1 MPPSIKVLI
10 VMGPIAQGGAEWQI
24 YHLLRLLDKD
34 RFQPLVASVSFADY
48 SLVIDEGDHLIRGD
62 FYSLGVP
69 IYEINE
75 YGRNDPSNAL
85 ALARIIRDK
94 SVDVVHANLYP
105 GETWGRLAAFL
116 AGVPV
121 IIHKRG
127 MPFLTR
133 KSTHVLVDWLL
144 NLRTTRIIVPSNAV
158 RERLIG
164 LEPLLKDKVNV
175 IYSGV
180 DLNSWK
186 RAPREELVSLRREL
200 GISEDEFVITNVAR
214 LRKIK
219 GQEYLIRAA
228 PKVIEQYPNT
238 RFLFVGNGELQQ
250 YLSDLANSLGIGS
263 HVLFLGARKDID
275 RVLSLT
281 DVFVFPSLQESF
293 GVALV
298 EAALMGVPAV
308 ATKVGGITEI
318 VIEGETGLLVPPR
331 DPESLASSV
340 IRLLSEDSLREHMG
354 LKAREYA
361 SSRFDIKLT
370 VRKLQ
375 EEYIKAAGVR
385 C

>member
-1 MPPSIKVLI
+1 VPPSIKVLI

-34 RFQPLVASVSFADY
+34 RFQPLLASVRFADS
-48 SLVIDEGDHLIRGD
+48 SLVIDDGDRLIRD
-62 FYSLGVP
+62 EFYSLGVP
-69 IYEINE
+69 IYEISE
-75 YGRNDPSNAL
+75 YRRNDPSNAL
-85 ALARIIRDK
+85 ALARIIRDL

-116 AGVPV
+116 TGVPV

-127 MPFLTR
+127 MPFLTG

-158 RERLIG
+158 RDRLIG

-186 RAPREELVSLRREL
+186 RASSDELISLRREL
-200 GISEDEFVITNVAR
+200 GISEGEFVITNVAR

-263 HVLFLGARKDID
+263 RVLFLGARKDID
-275 RVLSLT
+275 RILSLT

-308 ATKVGGITEI
+308 ATRVGGITEI
-318 VIEGETGLLVPPR
+318 VIEGETGLLVPPC
-331 DPESLASSV
+331 DPEALASSV

-354 LKAREYA
+354 LKAKECA
-361 SSRFDIKLT
+361 ASRFDIKLT
-370 VRKLQ
+370 VGKLQ
-375 EEYIKAAGVR
+375 EEYLKAAGVR